1 MLLKRHRVMHV
12 SCICHASAE
21 VHAGAEG
28 GSYVPYLGV
37 CVRILNF
44 GLWHV
49 DHHTVGSLEA
59 RVEEGGDAV

>member
-1 MLLKRHRVMHV
+1 MYL
-12 SCICHASAE
+12 SCICHAGE
-21 VHAGAEG
+21 EG
-28 GSYVPYLGV
+28 DSYVPYLGV